1 MPRNGTAACCT
12 RETSA
17 VLRAVP
23 FIALIASSALAQS
36 PAADLVC
43 AQKLNA
49 PTADSMVLQLEIRV
63 ADLDTSHHLP
73 PHRAAMIGEGIRQL
87 ASIPRTLVMDVYSPG
102 GKESYQWIIGVY
114 RVTLRR
120 DGHFTHARTVGGTR
134 TKGLDTSI
142 VASLVALD
150 TSGLIP
156 PPDSLTMGGA
166 DSLDLRIVIA
176 PTNVWSTRT
185 AKVTYSPREGSTPF
199 LRLRVPVR
207 GSSGPPY
214 PNPNNPRPVYPAD
227 LRAANIEGEVNLTF
241 VIGPDGI
248 PDVSSV
254 QVGRLTALQFASAAL
269 DVLPRLRFDPL
280 KVEGCPVAALAIMP
294 FQFNLR
300 PR

>member
-1 MPRNGTAACCT
+1 MPRNGTPACCT
-12 RETSA
+12 RRTTA
-17 VLRAVP
+17 RLRAVA
-23 FIALIASSALAQS
+23 FIAITTSSALAQS
-36 PAADLVC
+36 PATNPTC

-49 PTADSMVLQLEIRV
+49 PTTDSMVLQLEIRV

-73 PHRAAMIGEGIRQL
+73 LHRAAMIGEGIRQFVSMPRAL
-87 ASIPRTLVMDVYSPG
+87 AMDVYSPG
-102 GKESYQWIIGVY
+102 GKESYQWIVGVY

-120 DGHFTHARTVGGTR
+120 DGHLTRARTVGGTR
-134 TKGLDTSI
+134 TTGLDTSI

-150 TSGLIP
+150 TSGLIG
-156 PPDSLTMGGA
+156 PPDSLTMGSA
-166 DSLDLRIVIA
+166 DSLDLRIVIS
-176 PTNVWSTRT
+176 PTNVWSTKT
-185 AKVTYSPREGSTPF
+185 TKVTYTPREGSTPF

-227 LRAANIEGEVNLTF
+227 LRAANIEGEVYLTF
-241 VIGPDGI
+241 VVGPDGV
-248 PDVSSV
+248 PEASTV

-269 DVLPRLRFDPL
+269 EVLPKLRFDPL

-294 FQFNLR
+294 FQFHLS